1 MCDKT
6 DLMQSEPHTPLG
18 ATLLHRRFLEHRGWS
33 VRLVPYYEFEL
44 LADSEER
51 AEYMQRR

>member
-1 MCDKT
+1 
-6 DLMQSEPHTPLG
+6 MQSEPHTPLG